1 VRVHRVFKKI
11 KRNEGKEE
19 EDDNS
24 VLSRE
29 QSSVVEESRKEIP
42 IENKKQPVSDDYIDL
57 DSIMLSK

>member
-11 KRNEGKEE
+11 KRNEGKE